1 MVIKLKPIAIS
12 NSNLQPRFMKSLRH
26 LDCFAGPG
34 GICTGFKS
42 AGIKTLGAIE
52 KVPSCAM
59 TYSANHPEV
68 RVINKDIRTVKG
80 SDLSPFV
87 GKIDILTAGMP
98 CETFSTAGSTSR
110 SFYDHRQSLYLEAI
124 RLANSVKCEVILFEN
139 VPGITSKKTVKGG
152 DVFVVDEIFAALKDS
167 GFKHI
172 TDIILN
178 AVDFGVP
185 QSRQRFFI
193 LASKKA
199 LSLTL
204 PSKSVAFPTP
214 VSVKDALA
222 GLPDVSAN
230 SRNAGLS
237 YEGKDS
243 PFSKLMKDAAF
254 WGRNPEKAQLSYH
267 LPPNHRPGTIERLKL
282 IKPGE
287 GLKDLFDRLGPKKVK
302 ELQAKKI
309 LPNKWFIQ
317 RNRRLIAT
325 EPSCTVTSH
334 CLDEL
339 VHPSSHR
346 ALTVR
351 EVARLQSFP
360 DFYDFAGGPY
370 ICPHIS
376 ETQDKYEQVGDAVPP
391 LLARAWGMAIIE
403 AIG

>member
-1 MVIKLKPIAIS
+1 
-12 NSNLQPRFMKSLRH
+12 MKRLRH

-34 GICTGFKS
+34 GICTGFAS

-52 KVPSCAM
+52 KVLSCAE

-68 RVINKDIRTVKG
+68 HVINKDIRTVKG
-80 SDLSPFV
+80 RDLAAFT

-124 RLANSVKCEVILFEN
+124 RLADSVKCGVILFEN

-152 DVFVVDEIFAALKDS
+152 DIFVVDEIFAALKDS

-172 TDIILN
+172 TDVVLN

-193 LASKKA
+193 LASKRKIS
-199 LSLTL
+199 LSL
-204 PSKSVAFPTP
+204 PSKSVPFSTPT
-214 VSVKDALA
+214 SVKDALA

-230 SRNAGLS
+230 SKIAGLN

-243 PFSKLMKDAAF
+243 EFSKLMKDLAF
-254 WGRNPEKAQLSYH
+254 WGRKPGEFSLTYH

-287 GLKDLFDRLGPKKVK
+287 GLKDLFDRLGPVKVK
-302 ELQAKKI
+302 ELQAKKV

-317 RNRRLIAT
+317 RNRRLVAT

-339 VHPSSHR
+339 VHPSAHR

-370 ICPHIS
+370 ICPHLS

-391 LLARAWGMAIIE
+391 LLARAWGIAIRD